1 MEYLRGGVYGR
12 SVWEEFMV
20 EDMGVALIS
29 LCNNEWALEEVYLG
43 RSSVWWV
50 IEELKKEELK
60 IKELKKGE
68 LEKGCIQHF
77 IRGDQRLDY
86 ERYDFYGLKVVE
98 GRSVGEFLEE
108 CMDIFE
114 GCSDIIFIYSDCPL
128 LSMGLMEELMEL
140 HRGEL
145 AEYSFMENYPEGY
158 GVEVISYGLLRRI
171 LGFKDIL
178 SGVFERGSVWELI
191 NMDINGYDVE
201 VLTASRDVRQE
212 RLSLVGNSYEG
223 VGVIRNAFERKGG
236 KPLLKD
242 IYDLIDREPEFM
254 RVGVGYV
261 EVEVTN
267 ECNCRCEIC
276 PRTHLMDRVIE
287 YMELEKY
294 KGLMMGLKDL
304 SVEFVLSL
312 GYMGEPMLHPD
323 IMEMIDFVNGLG
335 GIRVILETNGLYL
348 DRRNVDLLSER
359 EVEVIVA
366 LDSPDSKLYSELRS
380 VDSLDIV
387 EENVLYLLE
396 KKGRSAYLQ
405 ILQLEE
411 NEGYLDRFYRKW
423 IGYKDQIII
432 NKYNSYKGGIKDR
445 SAINLEPL
453 KRFPC
458 YHLKR
463 DLVILVDGR
472 VAFCKQDINGEKCL
486 GNAFE
491 DNIKVLWDRLER
503 YYIKDH
509 QGYIDEFCRNCDEW
523 HTYNF

>member
-1 MEYLRGGVYGR
+1 
-12 SVWEEFMV
+12 MV
-20 EDMGVALIS
+20 GVALIS
-29 LCNNEWALEEVYLG
+29 LCNNDWALEEVYLG
-43 RSSVWWV
+43 QSSVWWV
-50 IEELKKEELK
+50 IEELKKG
-60 IKELKKGE
+60 ELKKGE
-68 LEKGCIQHF
+68 LKKGELKKGGLSFGGIEHF
-77 IRGDQRLDY
+77 IRGDQRSDY
-86 ERYDFYGLKVVE
+86 ERYNFYGLRVIKQGTVL
-98 GRSVGEFLEE
+98 EFLEE
-108 CMDIFE
+108 CVDIFE
-114 GCSDIIFIYSDCPL
+114 GFRDILLIYSDCPMV
-128 LSMGLMEELMEL
+128 SVGLMEELLEL
-140 HRGEL
+140 HREEL
-145 AEYSFMENYPEGY
+145 AEYSFMENYPGGF
-158 GVEVISYGLLRRI
+158 GVEVVSYELLERI

-178 SGVFERGSVWELI
+178 GGVFERGSVWEVI
-191 NMDINGYDVE
+191 NRDVNGYDVE

-236 KPLLKD
+236 KPLLRD
-242 IYDLIDREPEFM
+242 VYDLIDREPEFM

-276 PRTHLMDRVIE
+276 PRTHLMDRGIG
-287 YMELEKY
+287 YMDLERY
-294 KGLMMGLKDL
+294 KGLILDLKGL
-304 SVEFVLSL
+304 SEEFVMSL

-323 IMEMIDFVNGLG
+323 LMGMIDFANGLG

-366 LDSPDSKLYSELRS
+366 LDSPDAELYHELRS
-380 VDSLDIV
+380 VDELGVV

-396 KKGRSAYLQ
+396 KMRGKVYIQ
-405 ILQLEE
+405 ILQMEE

-423 IGYKDQIII
+423 IGYKDRIII
-432 NKYNSYKGGIKDR
+432 NKYNSYKGGLKDR

-472 VAFCKQDINGEKCL
+472 VAFCKQDISGEKSL

-491 DNIKVLWDRLER
+491 DSIKVLWDRLEN

-509 QGYIDEFCRNCDEW
+509 QGYIDEFCRDCDEW